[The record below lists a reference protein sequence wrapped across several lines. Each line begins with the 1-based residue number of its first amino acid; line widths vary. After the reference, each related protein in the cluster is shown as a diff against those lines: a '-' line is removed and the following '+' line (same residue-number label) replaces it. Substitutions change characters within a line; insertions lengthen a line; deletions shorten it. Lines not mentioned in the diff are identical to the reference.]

1 MSAHITNSDY
11 MVNITLSID
20 DELYEKMKI
29 HSEYKW
35 SEVARQAIEQK
46 IEDAEL
52 IDDLK
57 SIDVAKKEH
66 KQGKTLTFEQTIK
79 KLGLENEF

>member
-1 MSAHITNSDY
+1 

-20 DELYEKMKI
+20 DELYKKMKK
-29 HSEYKW
+29 HSEFKW

-57 SIDVAKKEH
+57 SIDNAKKDYRR
-66 KQGKTLTFEQTIK
+66 KKTLTFEQTIK